1 MYKRHLCRSKR
12 SSMKV
17 ESSSKS
23 NPVLAIAK
31 REKVVWR
38 KTLRQV
44 TLLIPRLPAA
54 LTTTSPQKQ
63 RDREYQST
71 RCQLIEVRQ
80 AGLRFGAL
88 RQMTFGV
95 RTKDALKSKSRRAR
109 SRQGARPHTEQD
121 GRQPK
126 PLWRHRRLRYPRD
139 AAVHCCSI
147 SCSCLLWI
155 FCLGVDSIPTTSMR
169 PHTHPTLHGAK
180 SERIRTAQRPRG

>member
-1 MYKRHLCRSKR
+1 M
-12 SSMKV
+12 
-17 ESSSKS
+17 

-31 REKVVWR
+31 REKVR
-38 KTLRQV
+38 GKTLRQV
-44 TLLIPRLPAA
+44 TLPRLPAA

-95 RTKDALKSKSRRAR
+95 RTKDALKTENAEITTAKQRRHTQSK
-109 SRQGARPHTEQD
+109 D
-121 GRQPK
+121 GQPK
-126 PLWRHRRLRYPRD
+126 APLWRHRRLRHPRD
-139 AAVHCCSI
+139 AAVHCCFI

-155 FCLGVDSIPTTSMR
+155 FCLGVDDSIPTTSMR